1 MPGDPG
7 TQKPGSV
14 QVLLPPEHLPGSQ
27 WGPWGRAC
35 PCPPPAIAGAQRVV
49 TEAWGAQLSG
59 AWRHRGHAWGATLR
73 LEKSPGFHPEN

>member
-1 MPGDPG
+1 M
-7 TQKPGSV
+7 
-14 QVLLPPEHLPGSQ
+14 
-27 WGPWGRAC
+27 GPV
-35 PCPPPAIAGAQRVV
+35 PVPPPAIAGAQRVV